1 MRPGEITTVHSAL
14 SIVQR
19 ALAEFKSESP
29 LYERHCCQLLLS
41 GFISTTP
48 VIILIDGDAKGNL
61 RISRP
66 PNFAAIGTGAN
77 IVTVLLMCREQ
88 NDHDRLED
96 TIYKVYE
103 AKRFSEKAEGVG
115 LFTAVWCHVPGEA
128 ESTEAACLGHV
139 SLSGVAALE
148 AAFNASGLKQKLH
161 LAPFPPEFIEP

>member
-1 MRPGEITTVHSAL
+1 MSV
-14 SIVQR
+14 IV
-19 ALAEFKSESP
+19 ASCC
-29 LYERHCCQLLLS
+29 ERI
-41 GFISTTP
+41 ISTTP

-77 IVTVLLMCREQ
+77 IATVLLMCREQ

-103 AKRFSEKAEGVG
+103 AKRFSEKAEELAFLLPYGVT
-115 LFTAVWCHVPGEA
+115 FRVNPNPRKRHTP
-128 ESTEAACLGHV
+128 GHV

-148 AAFNASGLKQKLH
+148 AAFNANGLKQKLH
-161 LAPFPPEFIEP
+161 LAPFPPEFIEPIAFKEAKSDAQSTTADRSRQQPL